1 MTAPATVR
9 SATRR
14 YVVLL
19 ALHWFPVG
27 LTLPVMVLLMQSRGL
42 SLAEVGLLFGVYGA
56 LGVCLELPTGGLA
69 DVVGRRP
76 VLLAAVAL
84 HALACGVFV
93 VADGFGDFLA
103 AFAAKGVGR
112 ALYSGPLQ
120 AWYVDAVHA
129 LDPGADLAPGLS
141 RGAAADAGSLAVAA
155 AVGGALPAL
164 LGGSLAAPFAVAAG
178 LDLLFAV
185 AVLRLVGEVRPPRE
199 GSLRAAL
206 ADGARAL
213 PRTVAGAVR
222 LSVTDPPLRL
232 VLLLAAV
239 AGSGLTVFELLGPVR
254 FAELAGSPERGAAVF
269 GTVSALG
276 FGAAAVGALAA
287 PALRRAVRG
296 STRVACALLAV
307 VAAGGVAGFAGAAGA
322 VAAGGAVVVYY
333 AAHAGHWPLMSTV
346 LHSRVRSAQRA
357 TAVSAASL
365 AVALGGVAASLGLP
379 LLARATS
386 TQAAAA
392 AVAVLFLLSALLCL
406 RLPEPTAG
414 SADQEALL
422 DEPLDDGQ
430 HLPGGLG
437 VGEAGT
443 SGQHAQQLAEPPGAV
458 AGGQQRGAVGVDP
471 AGPPQS

>member
-1 MTAPATVR
+1 VTSTDRVLVTNVRALRVLSHPLRMRLLGLLRLEGPSTATRLGGRLGESSGTTSYHLRQLADHGFVADSDGLGTGRERWWHAVHRTTEWHTEDFGGDEGQEVLDELERRLVAQRGRLLTAYLEQRDSLGPAWNGASSLNDWALRLTPEQARELSAEIGAVVARWADRHPAAQPADGSRLVSLTVDLSGSASGRSDRDDAMTAPATVR

-93 VADGFGDFLA
+93 VADGFGAFLA

-178 LDLLFAV
+178 PGPAV
-185 AVLRLVGEVRPPRE
+185 RGRRPPAGREVRPPRE

-232 VLLLAAV
+232 VLLLA
-239 AGSGLTVFELLGPVR
+239 GGR
-254 FAELAGSPERGAAVF
+254 R
-269 GTVSALG
+269 
-276 FGAAAVGALAA
+276 A
-287 PALRRAVRG
+287 PA
-296 STRVACALLAV
+296 
-307 VAAGGVAGFAGAAGA
+307 
-322 VAAGGAVVVYY
+322 
-333 AAHAGHWPLMSTV
+333 
-346 LHSRVRSAQRA
+346 
-357 TAVSAASL
+357 
-365 AVALGGVAASLGLP
+365 
-379 LLARATS
+379 
-386 TQAAAA
+386 
-392 AVAVLFLLSALLCL
+392 
-406 RLPEPTAG
+406 
-414 SADQEALL
+414 
-422 DEPLDDGQ
+422 
-430 HLPGGLG
+430 
-437 VGEAGT
+437 
-443 SGQHAQQLAEPPGAV
+443 
-458 AGGQQRGAVGVDP
+458 
-471 AGPPQS
+471 